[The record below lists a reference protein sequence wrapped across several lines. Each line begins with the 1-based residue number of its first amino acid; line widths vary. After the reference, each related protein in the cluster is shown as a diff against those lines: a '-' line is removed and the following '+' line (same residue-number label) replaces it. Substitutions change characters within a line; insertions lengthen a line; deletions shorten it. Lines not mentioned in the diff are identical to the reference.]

1 MLSILK
7 DDLKSFILAKNKIGS
22 NVIRTVLSI
31 VSNEGF
37 KDNVPDEVI
46 INIIKKEV
54 KKRKEAF
61 SLYSNNNREDL
72 AKIES
77 EEQTILEGYLPEQM
91 SEDELIT
98 KMTTIKKNLKDQNKL
113 NMGELIKASIKEFS
127 KTADNSL
134 ISKVAKELIG

>member
-1 MLSILK
+1 MLSKLK

-77 EEQTILEGYLPEQM
+77 EEQTILEEYLPEQM

-98 KMTTIKKNLKDQNKL
+98 KMTTIKNNLKDQNKL

>member
-1 MLSILK
+1 MLSKLK

-98 KMTTIKKNLKDQNKL
+98 KMTAIKNNLKDQNKL

>member
-1 MLSILK
+1 MLLKLK
-7 DDLKSFILAKNKIGS
+7 DDLKNFILAKNKIGS
-22 NVIRTVLSI
+22 NVIRTILSI

-54 KKRKEAF
+54 KKRKEAI

-72 AKIES
+72 ARIET
-77 EEQTILEGYLPEQM
+77 EEQIILEEYLPQQM
-91 SEDELIT
+91 SEDELII
-98 KMTTIKKNLKDQNKL
+98 KMTAIKNNLKNENKL
-113 NMGELIKASIKEFS
+113 NIGELIKASIKEFS

-134 ISKVAKELIG
+134 ISKIAKELIS

>member
-1 MLSILK
+1 MLSKLK

-31 VSNEGF
+31 VSNQGF

-98 KMTTIKKNLKDQNKL
+98 KMTTIKNNLKDQNKL

>member
-1 MLSILK
+1 MLSKLK

-98 KMTTIKKNLKDQNKL
+98 KMTTIKNNLKDQNKL